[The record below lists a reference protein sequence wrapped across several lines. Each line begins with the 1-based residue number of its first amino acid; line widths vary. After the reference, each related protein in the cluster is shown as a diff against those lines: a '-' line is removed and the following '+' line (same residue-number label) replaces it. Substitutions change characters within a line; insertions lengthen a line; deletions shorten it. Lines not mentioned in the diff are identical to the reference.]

1 MNNISSKISENSHEE
16 TSAELPSFFN
26 TDYVLCIKEEYGKIE
41 NYPNHRD
48 FYSPENT
55 DNSSK
60 NIDYPDHNSKTP
72 WFRHT
77 Y

>member
-1 MNNISSKISENSHEE
+1 MNNISSKISENSHE
-16 TSAELPSFFN
+16 SAELPSFFN

-41 NYPNHRD
+41 NYRD